1 MSRTYR
7 RKGQPKLRGW
17 FEDIAWYTSEW
28 VRSDSGYRVLYR
40 RPYPKDSMEYKKGYA
55 RYHSDGATHS
65 CKEPGPSWFRNLYSD
80 RPLRRS
86 SKNELRKFIAYD
98 GEYEPMILSKDKL
111 PYWT

>member
-7 RKGQPKLRGW
+7 RVGQSKLRGW

-28 VRSDSGYRVLYR
+28 IWTEGSYRVLYR
-40 RPYPKDSMEYKKGYA
+40 RPFPKDSKEYKKGKA
-55 RYHSDGATHS
+55 RYHSDAATHN

-86 SKNELRKFIAYD
+86 SKNELRKYIACD
-98 GEYEPMILSKDKL
+98 GEYEPMILRKEKL